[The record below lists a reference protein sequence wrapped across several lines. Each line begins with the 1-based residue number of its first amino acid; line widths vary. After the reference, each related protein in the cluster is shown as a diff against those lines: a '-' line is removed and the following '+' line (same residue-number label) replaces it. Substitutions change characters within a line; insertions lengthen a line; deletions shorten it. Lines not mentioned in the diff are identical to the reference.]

1 MSITDVSAKLGE
13 YMLKGWVGKNQFPT
27 LPTYLNSIQ
36 ILSDEVGSRN
46 GCPVPL
52 MRSPKDHIPPCTFC
66 ANCDG
71 EPKGTLRECFRHV
84 TSLTDKIARANSAVP
99 NPLEQPS
106 PSVTHSSVS
115 RSSRSSTPP
124 TDISA
129 APSSPAF
136 ALPVDNSES
145 IRRRQ
150 QSDTAS
156 AEIGKR
162 LLRGSRVC
170 S

>member
-1 MSITDVSAKLGE
+1 
-13 YMLKGWVGKNQFPT
+13 MLKGWVGNSQFVT
-27 LPTYLNSIQ
+27 LTIYLYFIK
-36 ILSDEVGSRN
+36 ILSDEVCSRN

-71 EPKGTLRECFRHV
+71 EPKGSLRTYLRHI
-84 TSLTDKIARANSAVP
+84 TTLTDKIARANPTVP
-99 NPLEQPS
+99 DPLEQPS
-106 PSVTHSSVS
+106 PSVTHSSDS
-115 RSSRSSTPP
+115 RSSGSSTPP

-136 ALPVDNSES
+136 ALPVDNAES

-162 LLRGSRVC
+162 LLRGRRAC